1 MGDID
6 LRISRSYQIHGNTR
20 DFPMFVRR
28 RTIPL
33 ARVKPLA
40 GLVRWLFLT
49 ISHQPNAEARQAY
62 EKHAKREQ
70 ATQRRMGVL
79 AFSKASKKGTTCLSK
94 TSERYIFKR
103 NKYSKKFDWDSG
115 HQNWQCWEMLGNQW
129 SASWRVLPIDYPR
142 NFVSSPQ
149 ILEGPRQKPEKTAPS
164 ISMHHRSPPFRWK
177 GPASAGGGRRSQFV
191 LRPGLRRK
199 HMPKGE
205 VASPQNSG
213 DIFGNRTLSPMFI
226 NVLSAQCFG
235 PSSCPFIH
243 IYIYMIIPRPS
254 KQLCIGSF
262 IPSSK
267 SVPKVLWKKVG
278 GSRCPLGFV

>member
-103 NKYSKKFDWDSG
+103 NKYSKKFD
-115 HQNWQCWEMLGNQW
+115 
-129 SASWRVLPIDYPR
+129 
-142 NFVSSPQ
+142 
-149 ILEGPRQKPEKTAPS
+149 
-164 ISMHHRSPPFRWK
+164 
-177 GPASAGGGRRSQFV
+177 
-191 LRPGLRRK
+191 
-199 HMPKGE
+199 
-205 VASPQNSG
+205 
-213 DIFGNRTLSPMFI
+213 
-226 NVLSAQCFG
+226 
-235 PSSCPFIH
+235 
-243 IYIYMIIPRPS
+243 
-254 KQLCIGSF
+254 
-262 IPSSK
+262 
-267 SVPKVLWKKVG
+267 
-278 GSRCPLGFV
+278 